1 MTGISTVS
9 ALSDLVSAL
18 MKFPLSNQHGF
29 GLIEVCVVMAVA
41 AVLATLAAPSF
52 QDLIAA
58 RRLEGAA
65 TQLATDLQFIRTEAV
80 ARNQALRLSV
90 YESTAGSCYV
100 LHSGAHDNCDCAG
113 NEGPA
118 QCSGA
123 AQEIKTVRFSTA
135 QRVAL
140 QANVASLLFDPVHG
154 TSTPSGT
161 LRVVGQGSRAIHQVV
176 NVMGRVRS
184 CSPEGA
190 VAGYRAC

>member
-1 MTGISTVS
+1 
-9 ALSDLVSAL
+9 
-18 MKFPLSNQHGF
+18 MKFSLSNQHGF
-29 GLIEVCVVMAVA
+29 GLIEVCVVMALA
-41 AVLATLAAPSF
+41 AVLASLAAPSF
-52 QDLIAA
+52 QELMAA

-90 YESTAGSCYV
+90 YEPTTGSCYV
-100 LHSGAHDNCDCAG
+100 LHSGAHDDCDCQG

-118 QCSGA
+118 QCSGT
-123 AQEIKTVRFSTA
+123 AQEIKTVRLLNS

-140 QANVASLLFDPVHG
+140 QANVESFLFDPVHG

-161 LRVVGQGSRAIHQVV
+161 LRVAGPGSRAIHHVV

-184 CSPEGA
+184 CSPEGV